1 MAVDPFMIEV
11 VRNGLSSVAEEM
23 SLVVMRAA
31 RSPVLREAGD
41 LSSNLTDADGFQ
53 IAQGQDVPMHMGV
66 MSFTV
71 REFLKLVP
79 KARLRDGDV
88 WMLNLPEVGGNHL
101 PDVKCIRPVFYD
113 GRLRSFAISL
123 AHWGDTG
130 GAAPGSY
137 FAAAYDC
144 WQEGLQIG
152 RAHV

>member
-11 VRNGLSSVAEEM
+11 VRNGLSSIAEEM

-71 REFLKLVP
+71 REFLKVVP
-79 KARLRDGDV
+79 RDRLREGDV
-88 WMLNLPEVGGNHL
+88 WMLNLPDIGGNHL
-101 PDVKCIRPVFYD
+101 PDVKCIRPVFHG
-113 GRLRSFAISL
+113 GRIRSFACTPRPRL
-123 AHWGDTG
+123 T
-130 GAAPGSY
+130 
-137 FAAAYDC
+137 
-144 WQEGLQIG
+144 
-152 RAHV
+152 